1 MLDYIPL
8 ILVFLAGMGAGVGIW
23 WIADTLESRCVEYPY
38 FEPYPDVTPTD
49 EEDR

>member
-1 MLDYIPL
+1 MLDLIPL

-23 WIADTLESRCVEYPY
+23 WLADTLESRYIEFPY
-38 FEPYPDVTPTD
+38 FEQCPDVTPE

>member
-8 ILVFLAGMGAGVGIW
+8 ILMFLAGMGAGVGIW
-23 WIADTLESRCVEYPY
+23 WVADTLESRYTEFPY
-38 FEPYPDVTPTD
+38 FESYPDVTPE

>member
-8 ILVFLAGMGAGVGIW
+8 VLVFLAGMGAGVGIW
-23 WIADTLESRCVEYPY
+23 WVADTLESRHIEFPY
-38 FEPYPDVTPTD
+38 FSYPDITPTD